1 MNRVTAPAAEQARL
15 LELQQLDLGI
25 GRAKTRLAQLR
36 ADAALADLQK
46 AVAAA
51 EEAAAE
57 QEAHGRE
64 TDAAAAQAS
73 ERATTTR
80 ARRDRTRAHLDAGDG
95 GSKELTALQHELEG
109 LESLLAEHEGAAL
122 AAMEAADEAEEALAR
137 ARAAVDEARA
147 AVAARADEVRAE
159 GRRVTEEGRE
169 LAALRAGLA
178 GRLPADL
185 LARYEEARAANAGI
199 GATRLEGRRT
209 GAGTELSPADLDAV
223 LATPADEVAVDPETG
238 ILIIRA

>member
-1 MNRVTAPAAEQARL
+1 MNRVTAPAAEQARV

-51 EEAAAE
+51 EEAAAG
-57 QEAHGRE
+57 QEAR
-64 TDAAAAQAS
+64 

-185 LARYEEARAANAGI
+185 LACYEEARAANAGI

-209 GAGTELSPADLDAV
+209 GAGAELSPADLDAV